1 MNEDRK
7 EFSMADGIIV
17 LIWLPLSFALM
28 YALAFLLADGS
39 GFADRIVF
47 TYFMFIS
54 WLQMITLTSVDVFHL
69 GLGLGLLFIGSACVS
84 AFKRYELARVNI
96 ERKSLAID
104 IAEDKRQ
111 MKIEVAL
118 EAIDLFND
126 TKIAIDMV
134 RSDIII
140 KEEIEELDAIDTDS
154 DFGKKVNK
162 NKEAAIVLL
171 RLEECVEI
179 FAALNTLRPTFFA
192 LFDTKA
198 AFDKVTSAIEEIKA
212 AANEA
217 LDGKNAQKNAKVL
230 FKSADGDSISKKVD
244 DAIKQI
250 EKMAVPVIKG

>member
-7 EFSMADGIIV
+7 EFSMIDGVIV
-17 LIWLPLSFALM
+17 LIWLPLSFAVM
-28 YALAFLLADGS
+28 YALALLLADGS
-39 GFADRIVF
+39 AFADRIVF
-47 TYFMFIS
+47 TYFMFLS
-54 WLQMITLTSVDVFHL
+54 WLQMITLTSIDVFHL

-96 ERKSLAID
+96 EKKSLALD

-126 TKIAIDMV
+126 VKLAIGMV
-134 RSDIII
+134 RSDIVL
-140 KEEIEELDAIDTDS
+140 KEEVEELDAIDADS
-154 DFGKKVNK
+154 DFGKKVKK

-179 FAALNTLRPTFFA
+179 FAALNTLRPTFLA

-198 AFDKVTSAIEEIKA
+198 AFDKVTTAIEEIKSI
-212 AANEA
+212 ANNI
-217 LDGKNAQKNAKVL
+217 LDGKDVNKNKKEL
-230 FKSADGDSISKKVD
+230 FKTADGDVISKKVD

-250 EKMAVPVIKG
+250 EKLVVPVIKG

>member
-7 EFSMADGIIV
+7 EFSMVDGVIV

-28 YALAFLLADGS
+28 YALALLLADGAA
-39 GFADRIVF
+39 FADRMVF
-47 TYFMFIS
+47 TYFMFVS

-96 ERKSLAID
+96 EKKALAID

-126 TKIAIDMV
+126 VQVAIDMV
-134 RSDIII
+134 RSDIIL
-140 KEEIEELDAIDTDS
+140 KEEVEELDSIDDDS
-154 DFGKKVNK
+154 EFAKKAKK
-162 NKEAAIVLL
+162 NKEAAIVFL

-179 FAALNTLRPTFFA
+179 FASLNTLRPTFVA
-192 LFDTKA
+192 LFDNKA
-198 AFDKVTSAIEEIKA
+198 AFDKVTSAIEEIKSVA
-212 AANEA
+212 SDI
-217 LDGKNAQKNAKVL
+217 LDGKDVNKNKKIL
-230 FKSADGDSISKKVD
+230 FKSAYEDAISKKVE

-250 EKMAVPVIKG
+250 EKLAIPVIKG